1 MQHCIVLYA
10 APLPPRAYS
19 DIFGGLRFALESHS
33 ETLHNSFRGSVHAVA
48 PCAYAVQ
55 IKVHEAELK
64 HSLRCFGG
72 ISLAP
77 KCFVNRVAEFRL
89 LPVIAKKQAHTAD
102 KPARRLD
109 ANGKIKNA
117 PRFRYLLCKTGLNK
131 IPNFLTACGT
141 PVPVNCI
148 LRIARIGIYRID
160 VIGVEFAQQQTLGFK
175 NYKVKRY
182 FKIHI
187 TFIAV

>member
-1 MQHCIVLYA
+1 ML
-10 APLPPRAYS
+10 
-19 DIFGGLRFALESHS
+19 SH
-33 ETLHNSFRGSVHAVA
+33 LG
-48 PCAYAVQ
+48 AYAVQ

-89 LPVIAKKQAHTAD
+89 LPVIAQKQAHTAD

-117 PRFRYLLCKTGLNK
+117 PRFRYLLCKAGLNE

-141 PVPVNCI
+141 PVHVNCI

-160 VIGVEFAQQQTLGFK
+160 VIGVEFAQQQTFGFK

>member
-19 DIFGGLRFALESHS
+19 HVFGGLRFALESHS

-89 LPVIAKKQAHTAD
+89 LPVIA
-102 KPARRLD
+102 
-109 ANGKIKNA
+109 
-117 PRFRYLLCKTGLNK
+117 
-131 IPNFLTACGT
+131 
-141 PVPVNCI
+141 
-148 LRIARIGIYRID
+148 
-160 VIGVEFAQQQTLGFK
+160 GVLVLAL
-175 NYKVKRY
+175 VVLY
-182 FKIHI
+182 FV
-187 TFIAV
+187 TR

>member
-1 MQHCIVLYA
+1 MLYA

-55 IKVHEAELK
+55 IKVHEAESE

-89 LPVIAKKQAHTAD
+89 LPVIAGVLVLALVVLSKLVVSACKLKK
-102 KPARRLD
+102 
-109 ANGKIKNA
+109 KNDTE
-117 PRFRYLLCKTGLNK
+117 K
-131 IPNFLTACGT
+131 
-141 PVPVNCI
+141 
-148 LRIARIGIYRID
+148 
-160 VIGVEFAQQQTLGFK
+160 
-175 NYKVKRY
+175 
-182 FKIHI
+182 
-187 TFIAV
+187 